1 MCQRSG
7 YRSKGREIRTSR
19 PLFSPQGEGW
29 GERDF
34 ESITGPENGY
44 HLFRP
49 FLSLMAAYLFKRI
62 VILFVT
68 LIVVSMT
75 IFAVLMVIPGD
86 PAQIIL
92 GIHATPETLQE
103 LRHKMGLDRSVT
115 AQYLSYMKNLAIGD
129 LGRSIT
135 YDVSIHSLIL
145 SRLQVT
151 VPLATLSMVFAIFL
165 SIPMG
170 IYSALHR
177 NRPGD
182 YGVMVFSQIGLAV
195 PAFWAGIL
203 LILLFAVTL
212 HWLPAGGFQSWGGD
226 PVKAVRSLLLPALS
240 LGFVRAAVLTRMT
253 RSSMREILEEDYV
266 RTARSKGLSE
276 RAVVYK
282 HAFRNAIIPVITIV
296 GLQAGD
302 LLAGAIIIE
311 NVFHLPGVG
320 RLVFEAIG
328 QRDLPVVQGVVLFVA
343 VLIVVINFLTDVAYV
358 YLDPRIRYD

>member
-1 MCQRSG
+1 M
-7 YRSKGREIRTSR
+7 
-19 PLFSPQGEGW
+19 
-29 GERDF
+29 
-34 ESITGPENGY
+34 
-44 HLFRP
+44 
-49 FLSLMAAYLFKRI
+49 
-62 VILFVT
+62 VT
-68 LIVVSMT
+68 LLLVSIA
-75 IFAVLMVIPGD
+75 IFAVLQVIPGD

-92 GIHATPETLQE
+92 GIHATPETLRN
-103 LRHKMGLDRSVT
+103 LRHQMGLDRPVII
-115 AQYLSYMKNLAIGD
+115 QYLHYMKNLALGD

-135 YDVSIHSLIL
+135 YDVPIHSLIL

-151 VPLATLSMVFAIFL
+151 IPLAILSLIFAVSI

-170 IYSALHR
+170 IYSSLHR

-182 YGVMVFSQIGLAV
+182 YGIMVVSQVGLAV

-212 HWLPAGGFQSWGGD
+212 HWLPAGGFHAWQTD
-226 PVKAVRSLLLPALS
+226 PIKALRSLLLPAFS

-253 RSSMREILEEDYV
+253 RSSMLEVLGEDYI
-266 RTARSKGLSE
+266 RTARSKGLPK
-276 RAVVYK
+276 RIVVYK
-282 HAFRNAIIPVITIV
+282 HAFRNAIIPVVTIV

-328 QRDLPVVQGVVLFVA
+328 QRDLPVIQGVILLIA
-343 VLIVVINFLTDVAYV
+343 VMIVVINFVIDVAYR
-358 YLDPRIRYD
+358 YLDPRIRYE